1 MPDKTWVQ
9 LISYIFITLA
19 LIACSASPTKPLP
32 QQPAQARKGPAI
44 SLDSAVYKLA
54 SGDIVKVDVLGEP
67 DLTLKV
73 LIDPA
78 GAINYPFLGRVQAA
92 GLTVGQL
99 EQRIYTGLK
108 SGFLVNPDVRVAV
121 AEYRPIYVS
130 GQVRQAGAYP
140 YTLGLTIDKALTLA
154 GGMTTFGSVNRIY
167 LQRTGK
173 SKEERENVGLDS
185 PVYPGDTVVVEERL
199 F

>member
-1 MPDKTWVQ
+1 MNWVR
-9 LISYIFITLA
+9 LICFQA
-19 LIACSASPTKPLP
+19 LLLMLVACSTVADKP
-32 QQPAQARKGPAI
+32 QPIPIPAAVKSAQNF

-54 SGDIVKVDVLGEP
+54 SGDTVKVDVLGESE
-67 DLTLKV
+67 LSIKV
-73 LIDPA
+73 LIDSA
-78 GAINYPFLGRVQAA
+78 GLINYPFLGRVQAA

-99 EQRIYTGLK
+99 EQQIFTGLK
-108 SGFLVNPDVRVAV
+108 AGFLVSPDVRVAV
-121 AEYRPIYVS
+121 AEYRSIYVS

-140 YTLGLTIDKALTLA
+140 YLPGLTIGKALTLA

-173 SKEERENVGLDS
+173 QKEERENVGLDS
-185 PVYPGDTVVVEERL
+185 LVYPGDTIVVEERL

>member
-1 MPDKTWVQ
+1 MIWVR
-9 LISYIFITLA
+9 LISFAVISFIA
-19 LIACSASPTKPLP
+19 VACSSSPPVL
-32 QQPAQARKGPAI
+32 QPPVKAKTGQSV

-54 SGDIVKVDVLGEP
+54 SGDYVKVDVLGEP
-67 DLTLKV
+67 ELTLKV

-99 EQRIYTGLK
+99 EQRIYAGLK

-140 YTLGLTIDKALTLA
+140 YTLGLTVDKALTLA
-154 GGMTTFGSVNRIY
+154 GGMTTFGSANRIY
-167 LQRTGK
+167 LQRAGK
-173 SKEERENVGLDS
+173 PKEERENVGLDNI
-185 PVYPGDTVVVEERL
+185 VYPGDTVVVEERL